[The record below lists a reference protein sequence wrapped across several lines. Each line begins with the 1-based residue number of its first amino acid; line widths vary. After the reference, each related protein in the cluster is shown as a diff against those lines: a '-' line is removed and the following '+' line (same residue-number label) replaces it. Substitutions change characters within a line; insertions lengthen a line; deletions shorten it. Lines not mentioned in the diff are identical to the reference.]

1 MKNLPKMPRGMGS
14 FQQRGDSFRYE
25 KTHTYPDGF
34 TKIRIGVTAKTID
47 ECINFMKVREKELD
61 KEFLSETI
69 PITQDLLQDAMKKW
83 LKEEKLGKIKA
94 TSYDRIERTIKNQIE
109 DTRLGIMPA
118 ADVDADDIRSH
129 LDYLRYDKKYSQSVI
144 SKTYDVLHQFFHFLY
159 AKDLSGNP
167 MNGIAK
173 PTKGADIGEL
183 VEERNLFE
191 SNDLKDMVL
200 SDDEIKTF
208 RDWVFNEAATGS
220 QGRSKYGLALYFTMM
235 TFLRSGE
242 ARTLRWRDLDLDHN
256 RLQVTKSI
264 SRVINRSE
272 EEDAKTQVVTTT
284 PKTANGVRIVMIT
297 DDAKEAILEHKK
309 RMRPE
314 SENELIFATD
324 NGKPLSEAQAWR
336 ALNGILYATNLK
348 KDPKKE
354 YKDQPVPP
362 ARKGF
367 SMHYLRH
374 TGISYY
380 LRHGVPIDVISRMAG
395 HSSTD
400 VTRRVYYHI
409 IADQTEDAFKIMN
422 GI

>member
-1 MKNLPKMPRGMGS
+1 
-14 FQQRGDSFRYE
+14 
-25 KTHTYPDGF
+25 
-34 TKIRIGVTAKTID
+34 
-47 ECINFMKVREKELD
+47 
-61 KEFLSETI
+61 
-69 PITQDLLQDAMKKW
+69 
-83 LKEEKLGKIKA
+83 
-94 TSYDRIERTIKNQIE
+94 
-109 DTRLGIMPA
+109 
-118 ADVDADDIRSH
+118 
-129 LDYLRYDKKYSQSVI
+129 
-144 SKTYDVLHQFFHFLY
+144 
-159 AKDLSGNP
+159 
-167 MNGIAK
+167 
-173 PTKGADIGEL
+173 
-183 VEERNLFE
+183 
-191 SNDLKDMVL
+191 
-200 SDDEIKTF
+200 
-208 RDWVFNEAATGS
+208 
-220 QGRSKYGLALYFTMM
+220 
-235 TFLRSGE
+235 
-242 ARTLRWRDLDLDHN
+242 
-256 RLQVTKSI
+256 
-264 SRVINRSE
+264 
-272 EEDAKTQVVTTT
+272 
-284 PKTANGVRIVMIT
+284 MIT